1 MTMYDKR
8 QHVRYTPEQMFDLVA
23 DVERYSD
30 YLPWLQ
36 EAHISRRDGDRLWV
50 EMSIGAGPV
59 SRSFTTVARL
69 DRPRRIEIVSDDS
82 LFERFEQVWTFE
94 PAEEGGSI
102 VGYHLDFA
110 FRSSLLHAL
119 MAERFADMA
128 GTLMT
133 AFRHRAR
140 AVYGAA

>member
-1 MTMYDKR
+1 MTAYNER
-8 QHVRYTPEQMFDLVA
+8 QHVRYTPEQIFDLVA
-23 DVERYSD
+23 DVERYPD

-36 EAHISRRDGDRLWV
+36 EAHIRRREGDAVWV
-50 EMSIGAGPV
+50 EMTVGLGPV

-94 PAEEGGSI
+94 SAEEGGSV

-110 FRSSLLHAL
+110 FRSSLLQAL
-119 MAERFADMA
+119 MAEQFADMA
-128 GTLMT
+128 ATLMA